1 MRIQKIILSIEF
13 SSSNESNIGKI
24 QRNGWRKRKRE
35 RECMTIDTNTR
46 VKSILFLSFD
56 RNDYDTN
63 ESTTVMNEIK
73 RQLSNDESVD
83 KGTKILRSMSII

>member
-1 MRIQKIILSIEF
+1 MSQILVKYSAMDGEK
-13 SSSNESNIGKI
+13 G
-24 QRNGWRKRKRE
+24 RE
-35 RECMTIDTNTR
+35 RERVHDFIDTNTR

-56 RNDYDTN
+56 RNDYDMN
-63 ESTTVMNEIK
+63 ESITVMNEIK